1 MSEVL
6 EKQGSADVK
15 GKELSE
21 NTFKLNQGHLYED
34 ERAKVREQM
43 SKGRL
48 DDQRG
53 LEINSELP
61 DFLKNPSSRISEKQG
76 SADVKEQELSEDER
90 AKARELKLKYLNCF
104 HVNSYSDD
112 SDRQRQR
119 LQRLGNDPHFDIF
132 FNSSRQFHLQ
142 KNGRNN

>member
-1 MSEVL
+1 MSEKF
-6 EKQGSADVK
+6 EKQAS
-15 GKELSE
+15 
-21 NTFKLNQGHLYED
+21 LYEGL
-34 ERAKVREQM
+34 KQM

-61 DFLKNPSSRISEKQG
+61 DFLKNPSLSRISEKQG

-104 HVNSYSDD
+104 TVNSYSDD
-112 SDRQRQR
+112 SVRQK
-119 LQRLGNDPHFDIF
+119 LQRLGDDPHFDIF

-142 KNGRNN
+142 KKRYN